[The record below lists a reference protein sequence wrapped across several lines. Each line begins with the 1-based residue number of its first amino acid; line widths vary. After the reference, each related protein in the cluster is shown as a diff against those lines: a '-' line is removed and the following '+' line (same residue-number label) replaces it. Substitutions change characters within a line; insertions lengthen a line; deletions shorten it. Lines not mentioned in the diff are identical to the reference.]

1 MMTRMTIN
9 EIQDEIIEVFAFN
22 PVWWHCLV
30 FVVAGILGTSRMIL
44 RQHTLLQVVVGFLVG
59 IVCAIT
65 GIIFL

>member
-1 MMTRMTIN
+1 
-9 EIQDEIIEVFAFN
+9 
-22 PVWWHCLV
+22 
-30 FVVAGILGTSRMIL
+30 VAGILGTSRMIL